1 MLSINKKNLTQTRAG
16 LLFLSLYFLIGGCVG
31 IPDTAT
37 PFPPD
42 VYIDSSI
49 PKSSV
54 FGFVVNEAI
63 SVSGLL
69 EVEAFFQNQRRGQ
82 YDFVYRF
89 IWFDK
94 NNLTIKTRLSNWKSI
109 KVQAKGFA
117 TLHGIAPN
125 ERVARYRLEIYS
137 QDTIF
142 KTNSQVNPDNSK

>member
-1 MLSINKKNLTQTRAG
+1 MLSTRKKNLTQTRVG
-16 LLFLSLYFLIGGCVG
+16 LLFLLLYLLIGGCVAV
-31 IPDTAT
+31 PDTAS

-42 VYIDSSI
+42 VYVDSAI
-49 PKSSV
+49 PKSRV

-69 EVEAFFQNQRRGQ
+69 EVEASFQNQRKGQ

-89 IWFDK
+89 IWLDA
-94 NNLTIKTRLSNWKSI
+94 NNLTVKTRLSNWKSI
-109 KVQAKGFA
+109 KVQPQGFA

-125 ERVARYRLEIYS
+125 EHVARYRLEIYS

-142 KTNSQVNPDNSK
+142 KTNSEVNSENSK